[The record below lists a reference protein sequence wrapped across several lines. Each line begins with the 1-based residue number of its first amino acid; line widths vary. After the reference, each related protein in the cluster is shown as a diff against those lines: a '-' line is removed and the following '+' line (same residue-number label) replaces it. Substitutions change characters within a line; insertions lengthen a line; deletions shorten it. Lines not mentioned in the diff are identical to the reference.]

1 MHELSVCQGLM
12 RQVEQVA
19 RDNNATA
26 VTRIQLKVGP
36 LSGVEPDL
44 LRHAYRIARQGTLA
58 EDAELAMETGPARVR
73 CRECGSSGEV
83 PPNRLV
89 CPHCG
94 DWRVQVTEGE
104 ELMLLSL
111 ELDVGA
117 T

>member
-12 RQVEQVA
+12 RQVQQVA
-19 RDNNATA
+19 QENEATA
-26 VTRIQLKVGP
+26 VTRISLQVGA

-44 LRHAYRIARQGTLA
+44 LRQAYRIAREGTLA
-58 EDAELAMETGPARVR
+58 EDAELVVETGPTRVR
-73 CRECGSSGEV
+73 CRECGSSGQV

-104 ELMLLSL
+104 ELLLMSL
-111 ELDVGA
+111 ELETA
-117 T
+117 